1 LDNLR
6 RELTEAQGRL
16 EHAQRLQAET
26 AQQLEKSER
35 QRLLAERLREQ
46 AVAQA
51 ENAKHRLAELESRPM
66 PDGKAGSLI
75 PLSDQND
82 AYVLMGDMD
91 RQVAEEFIERV
102 DGILLDDAA
111 ELSQLNADLGS
122 MSELASVQKTQE
134 GFGRRVRA
142 AHALR
147 DALLGNLWIPP
158 VSTT

>member
-1 LDNLR
+1 
-6 RELTEAQGRL
+6 
-16 EHAQRLQAET
+16 
-26 AQQLEKSER
+26 
-35 QRLLAERLREQ
+35 
-46 AVAQA
+46 
-51 ENAKHRLAELESRPM
+51 
-66 PDGKAGSLI
+66 
-75 PLSDQND
+75 
-82 AYVLMGDMD
+82 MGDMD